1 MSSFDSILD
10 KISAGES
17 SKESRTLYNMA
28 RNIPIKIA
36 TGYRFPVKIRKL
48 RICTDKGLLWIL
60 EYKLNWF
67 SKNNKTSPEII
78 MTTILPNRCF

>member
-17 SKESRTLYNMA
+17 SKSLRTLYNM

-36 TGYRFPVKIRKL
+36 TGYRFPVKIKKTSHLYRQ
-48 RICTDKGLLWIL
+48 RLLWIL

-67 SKNNKTSPEII
+67 SKII
-78 MTTILPNRCF
+78 KQVLK